1 MFPEYIKLIESKI
14 NNHFDDN
21 KSFENKNE
29 IIEYINDKSFNE
41 NNYKN
46 WYEFYFWIRDQA
58 RLTMVLKEKKD
69 LFKDFG
75 SSIVVED
82 NLIMNFQIG
91 GMFNLLEKD
100 FGNIDGQ
107 ERLNNGLRYKLFCGK
122 DIGSAIKVTIN
133 KNKKLAQKLI
143 NEIEEKEGRI
153 KHAKTVLV

>member
-58 RLTMVLKEKKD
+58 RLTIVLKEKKD